1 MAVQY
6 KDYYQVLGVART
18 ASEDDI
24 RKAFRKLARE
34 YHPDVAKDKKTAE
47 EKFKEI
53 NEAYEVLSD
62 PEKRKKYDELG
73 ANWKQGADFRPPPG
87 WGEAGQQ
94 RRRRSSSGRREPNPE
109 DFEFHFGGTGFSD
122 FFEQFFSG
130 GGGRGGSASGFRPTG
145 DFSGDEASSRGN
157 DLEADI
163 MVTLEEAVRGS
174 VRTVN
179 VRRNVECQHCHGSGV
194 LNQRAC
200 PHCGG
205 EGAVGK
211 MDNYQVKVPA
221 GVREG
226 QKLRLAGKGEAGMGQ
241 GPAGDLFLRV
251 RFARHPDFTVQ
262 GSDLTYELDLAPWEA
277 VLGTNVEVPT
287 LHGHVSIKIPAGTN
301 NGQKLRVR
309 GKGLP
314 DKEAGHGDL
323 YVVIQVKVPAKIS
336 ESEKALW
343 EQLAKASDFKPRE

>member
-6 KDYYQVLGVART
+6 KDYYQVLGVTRT
-18 ASEDDI
+18 ASADDL

-47 EKFKEI
+47 GKFKEI

-87 WGEAGQQ
+87 WSGEGQP
-94 RRRRSSSGRREPNPE
+94 RSRSSSRGMNP
-109 DFEFHFGGTGFSD
+109 DDDEFHYGGTGFSD
-122 FFEQFFSG
+122 FFEQFFSNANRGAGAGFRGAG
-130 GGGRGGSASGFRPTG
+130 GGASL
-145 DFSGDEASSRGN
+145 RGN

-163 MVTLEEAVRGS
+163 MVTLEEAMHGS

-179 VRRNVECQHCHGSGV
+179 MRRNVPCGNCHGTGI

-200 PHCGG
+200 PHCRG
-205 EGAVGK
+205 EGYVAK
-211 MDNYQVKVPA
+211 ADSYQVKVPA
-221 GVREG
+221 GVRDG
-226 QKLRLAGKGEAGMGQ
+226 QKLRLSGKGETGQGQ
-241 GPAGDLFLRV
+241 GPAGDLYLNV
-251 RFARHPDFTVQ
+251 RFARHPDFTVE
-262 GSDLTYELDLAPWEA
+262 GANLVYELDLAPWEA
-277 VLGTNVEVPT
+277 VLGTNVDVPT
-287 LHGHVSIKIPAGTN
+287 LHGKVAIKIPAGTN

-314 DKEAGHGDL
+314 VKDGVPSDL
-323 YVVIQVKVPAKIS
+323 FVVVAVKVPTKIS
-336 ESEKALW
+336 DAEKEHW
-343 EQLAKASDFKPRE
+343 EQLAKLSDFKPRD

>member
-18 ASEDDI
+18 ASEDEI

-47 EKFKEI
+47 DKFKEI

-62 PEKRKKYDELG
+62 AEKRKKYDELG
-73 ANWKQGADFRPPPG
+73 ANWKQGAEFRPPPG
-87 WGEAGQQ
+87 WSGEGQR
-94 RRRRSSSGRREPNPE
+94 RRRRSSGASQERPVE
-109 DFEFHFGGTGFSD
+109 DSDFHFGGTGFSD

-130 GGGRGGSASGFRPTG
+130 GGGGGFRTASGFA
-145 DFSGDEASSRGN
+145 DEETSHRGS

-179 VRRNVECQHCHGSGV
+179 VRRSVPCAQCHGTGI

-200 PHCGG
+200 PHCSG

-211 MDNYQVKVPA
+211 LDNYQVKVPA

-226 QKLRLAGKGEAGMGQ
+226 QKLRLAGKGEAGQGQ

-251 RFARHPDFTVQ
+251 RFARHPDFTVED
-262 GSDLTYELDLAPWEA
+262 SDLTYELDLAPWEA
-277 VLGTNVEVPT
+277 VLGINVDVPT
-287 LHGHVSIKIPAGTN
+287 LHGHVAIKIPAGTN

-314 DKEAGHGDL
+314 VKDGGHGDL
-323 YVVIQVKVPAKIS
+323 YVVVQIKLPSKVSDA
-336 ESEKALW
+336 EKELW
-343 EQLAKASDFKPRE
+343 EKLAKASDFKPRE